1 MLLLVLSA
9 FSLAAQNFTD
19 ALRYSE
25 FTAGGTA
32 RAIGAGSA
40 MGALGTDFSVL
51 STNPA
56 GLGWYRSSEFVLSP
70 GINNA
75 RTDSRLTND
84 EDAFPFEENRSKFNL
99 NTFGAVFA
107 AANSTRDWRTTNFG
121 IGVNRLADF
130 HQNFYFEGSSAGS
143 IVDRFREQ
151 ANSVDGISDFESGLA
166 IDVGALYEN
175 NPPDGLFYS
184 DFQLAPEEAVFRRQ
198 DVFTTG
204 AINELVFSFAGNYQD
219 RLLLGATVGVPIV
232 RYSVEKEYRE
242 ADPGNMAEGGNI
254 PFFNALS
261 YNESIS
267 TSGSG
272 INLKLGLIYRA
283 AQNLRVGFAAHTPTM
298 LRLTEV
304 FTSSMGYNFTES
316 GETFNFVA
324 DSPDGRF
331 EYRLVTPWRLI
342 GSAGLIINQGSV
354 RPAAAGSDL
363 KVRTIKGGFLSAELE
378 YLNFGNNEFRYE
390 GFGDLQREANQGIND
405 ALGAAWN
412 LRLGGEY
419 ASGSFRL
426 RGGYGFRQSPLIDDD
441 TINGTLSLGAGINTK
456 SFFLDFAYRR
466 RAANDGTYVP
476 YRTLEAPEQLVAQ
489 NATFTQLVL
498 TVGFKWF

>member
-1 MLLLVLSA
+1 MKSKMLCLSMLLSVLSA

-84 EDAFPFEENRSKFNL
+84 ENAFPFEENRSKFNL

-130 HQNFYFEGSSAGS
+130 HQNSYFEGSSAGS

-184 DFQLAPEEAVFRRQ
+184 DFQLAPDEAVFRRQ

-242 ADPGNMAEGGNI
+242 ADPGNMG
-254 PFFNALS
+254 
-261 YNESIS
+261 
-267 TSGSG
+267 
-272 INLKLGLIYRA
+272 
-283 AQNLRVGFAAHTPTM
+283 
-298 LRLTEV
+298 
-304 FTSSMGYNFTES
+304 
-316 GETFNFVA
+316 
-324 DSPDGRF
+324 
-331 EYRLVTPWRLI
+331 
-342 GSAGLIINQGSV
+342 
-354 RPAAAGSDL
+354 
-363 KVRTIKGGFLSAELE
+363 
-378 YLNFGNNEFRYE
+378 
-390 GFGDLQREANQGIND
+390 
-405 ALGAAWN
+405 
-412 LRLGGEY
+412 
-419 ASGSFRL
+419 
-426 RGGYGFRQSPLIDDD
+426 
-441 TINGTLSLGAGINTK
+441 
-456 SFFLDFAYRR
+456 
-466 RAANDGTYVP
+466 
-476 YRTLEAPEQLVAQ
+476 
-489 NATFTQLVL
+489 
-498 TVGFKWF
+498 